1 MKLMLIFVSVYQKR
15 NTMKKTSV
23 ILSLAVITAFASCK
37 EKASEKI
44 DAANVEVAAQ
54 RDEAA
59 KSMAVMTFENQEF
72 DFGTIQQGTPQETT
86 FTFTNTGN
94 APLIITSTSA
104 SCGCTVPEAPVNEPI
119 APGEQGEIKVNFN
132 GSGNGQVTKT
142 VTIRANTARGSEMLR
157 IKAFVQGGNAPAA
170 MGPVAQ

>member
-1 MKLMLIFVSVYQKR
+1 MR
-15 NTMKKTSV
+15 NATV
-23 ILSLAVITAFASCK
+23 ILGLAALTAFSSCK

-44 DAANVEVAAQ
+44 DSEKIEVAAQ
-54 RDEAA
+54 RDEASR
-59 KSMAVMTFENQEF
+59 KMAAMTFEKQEH
-72 DFGTIQQGTPQETT
+72 DFGTIQQGTPQETV
-86 FTFTNTGN
+86 FTFTNTGD
-94 APLIITSTSA
+94 APLIITNTSA

-157 IKAFVQGGNAPAA
+157 IKAFVNGSNAPAA

>member
-1 MKLMLIFVSVYQKR
+1 
-15 NTMKKTSV
+15 MKKATFIFALV
-23 ILSLAVITAFASCK
+23 ALTAFTSCK

-44 DAANVEVAAQ
+44 DTAKIEQAAE
-54 RDEAA
+54 RDEAS
-59 KSMAVMTFENQEF
+59 KNMAVMTFEKQEH
-72 DFGTIQQGTPQETT
+72 DFGNIQQGAAQQTT

-104 SCGCTVPEAPVNEPI
+104 SCGCTVPDAPVNEPI
-119 APGEQGEIKVNFN
+119 APGEQGDIIVNFN

-142 VTIRANTARGSEMLR
+142 VTIRANTAKGSEMLR
-157 IKAFVQGGNAPAA
+157 IKAFVSGAGSAPAT